1 MIQLMRHIFND
12 SGTDLRSRLIGLY
25 AILGTATVLVWIWA
39 YTVLHGNPVLFG
51 TALLAY
57 TFGLRHAVDADHIA
71 AIDNVT
77 RKLMQEKK
85 RPVGVGLFFSLG
97 HSTFVVIMSVVVAFA
112 TVAVQSRVNAFKDV
126 GGIISTVV
134 SALFLFAIA
143 LFNIIVFTSIFK
155 TFRSVRNGGQF
166 VDEDLDIL
174 LNSRGVLARL
184 FRPVFKMVSR
194 SWHMFPVGLLF
205 GLGFDTVT
213 EVALFGISAA
223 QASHGLS
230 LGTILIFPLLFTVGM
245 SLIDTTDSILM
256 LGAYGWA
263 FAKPIRKLF
272 YNLTITLISVLVAV
286 VIGGIETLGLM
297 RSELDLKGP
306 IWHIVGQINN
316 NFGVLGYT
324 IIGIFAFGWLF
335 SVFVYRVKH
344 YDEIGVTAVAS
355 ADAVSNV

>member
-1 MIQLMRHIFND
+1 MIRLFLNVFND
-12 SGTDLRSRLIGLY
+12 SDANLRSRLIGLY
-25 AILGTATVLVWIWA
+25 ALLGVASILVWAWA
-39 YTVLHGNPVLFG
+39 YVLLHGRPLLFG

-77 RKLMQEKK
+77 RKMMQEKK

-97 HSTFVVIMSVVVAFA
+97 HSTFVVIMSVVIAFA
-112 TVAVQSRVNAFKDV
+112 TIAVQSRINAFKDV
-126 GGIISTVV
+126 GAIVSTLV
-134 SALFLFAIA
+134 SALFLFALA
-143 LFNIIVFTSIFK
+143 FFNIVVFVSIFK
-155 TFRSVRNGGQF
+155 TFRAVKNGGQF

-205 GLGFDTVT
+205 GLGFDTAT

-223 QASHGLS
+223 QASKGFS
-230 LGTILIFPLLFTVGM
+230 IGTILIFPLLFTVGM

-263 FAKPIRKLF
+263 FTKPIRKLF
-272 YNLTITLISVLVAV
+272 YNMTITFLSVIVAV

-297 RSELDLKGP
+297 RNELDLKGP
-306 IWHIVGQINN
+306 IWNIVGQINN
-316 NFGVLGYT
+316 NWGILGYT

-335 SVFVYRVKH
+335 SVFVYRLKR
-344 YDEIGVTAVAS
+344 YDEIEVAPTADVAS
-355 ADAVSNV
+355 NM